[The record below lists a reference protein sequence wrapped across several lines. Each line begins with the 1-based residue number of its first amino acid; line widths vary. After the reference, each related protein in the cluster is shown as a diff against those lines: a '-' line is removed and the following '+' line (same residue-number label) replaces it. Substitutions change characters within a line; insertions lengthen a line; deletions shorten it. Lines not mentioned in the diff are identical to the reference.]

1 MKRWFR
7 YLLLASFGFL
17 AVALYKA
24 DYLAVPRIHSAAAL
38 AVSILCLVA
47 GSLADTLSW
56 RSILARSGFP
66 AGLFE
71 CLAAVGLSS
80 FAKYIPGKV
89 WAAMGRAAYVA
100 ERRSYSLAHLTSVSF
115 TWQLTVLWFGL
126 LFGGAGLLL
135 LRAPVVWGL
144 VVLAMWGTLT
154 SIIFSNAAQVI
165 AARAYKK
172 LRSRP
177 IEFPRTPPSGIFL
190 SAPWFLA
197 LWLIYS
203 AGFHLLVV
211 SLTAGHVS
219 AGTGLGFPLALTAGL
234 LAFIAPGGLGVREGV
249 MVGYLVLAGLPVA
262 EATAV
267 SIAARLWFLA
277 GEVLTFLLGLVVSS
291 RLKRNAKRD
300 DDRKR

>member
-1 MKRWFR
+1 M
-7 YLLLASFGFL
+7 FL

-38 AVSILCLVA
+38 AASVACLLA
-47 GSLADTLSW
+47 GSFADTLSW
-56 RSILARSGFP
+56 RSILSRSGFP
-66 AGLFE
+66 AGFVE

-89 WAAMGRAAYVA
+89 WAAMGRAAFVS
-100 ERRSYSLAHLTSVSF
+100 ERRRYSLAHLTSVSF

-126 LFGGAGLLL
+126 LFGAAGLVL
-135 LRAPVVWGL
+135 LRASLVWGL
-144 VVLAMWGTLT
+144 ITAAMWGTLT
-154 SIIFSNAAQVI
+154 AIIFSNAAQAV

-177 IEFPRTPPSGIFL
+177 IEFPRTPPSGILL

-197 LWLIYS
+197 LWLVYS
-203 AGFHLLVV
+203 AGFHLLVAG
-211 SLTAGHVS
+211 LTPAHIS
-219 AGTGLGFPLALTAGL
+219 PATGLGFPLALTAGL

-249 MVGYLVLAGLPVA
+249 LVGYLVLAGLPVA

-277 GEVLTFLLGLVVSS
+277 GEVITFLLGFAVSS
-291 RLKRNAKRD
+291 ALSKKTKRGAAS
-300 DDRKR
+300 

>member
-1 MKRWFR
+1 MKKAFR
-7 YLLLASFGFL
+7 YLLLASFVFL
-17 AVALYKA
+17 AIALYKA
-24 DYLAVPRIHSAAAL
+24 DYLAVPRVHSAAAL
-38 AVSILCLVA
+38 ALSIAALVA

-66 AGLFE
+66 AGFAE

-89 WAAMGRAAYVA
+89 WAAMGRAAFVS

-126 LFGGAGLLL
+126 IFGGAGLVL
-135 LRAPVVWGL
+135 LRAPLVWGL
-144 VVLAMWGTLT
+144 VVLAMWVALT
-154 SIIFSNAAQVI
+154 AVIFSNAAQAV
-165 AARAYKK
+165 AARVYRK
-172 LRSRP
+172 LRSRK
-177 IEFPRTPPSGIFL
+177 IEFPKTPPLAIL
-190 SAPWFLA
+190 AAAPWFLL
-197 LWLIYS
+197 LWAMYTG
-203 AGFHLLVV
+203 GFHLLVTG
-211 SLTAGHVS
+211 LTPERVA

-277 GEVLTFLLGLVVSS
+277 GEVLTFALGLAVSS
-291 RLKRNAKRD
+291 ALR
-300 DDRKR
+300 RKTVHRMGA